1 MDMVR
6 SVFTRVKHFI
16 LVLDMVRYTLKHEA
30 TAADSDIVDA
40 LDAAVVDEEWVQ
52 NNNSFM
58 LIEGW
63 WWPGQYLV

>member
-30 TAADSDIVDA
+30 TAADCDIVDA
-40 LDAAVVDEEWVQ
+40 LDVAVVDEE
-52 NNNSFM
+52 
-58 LIEGW
+58 
-63 WWPGQYLV
+63 